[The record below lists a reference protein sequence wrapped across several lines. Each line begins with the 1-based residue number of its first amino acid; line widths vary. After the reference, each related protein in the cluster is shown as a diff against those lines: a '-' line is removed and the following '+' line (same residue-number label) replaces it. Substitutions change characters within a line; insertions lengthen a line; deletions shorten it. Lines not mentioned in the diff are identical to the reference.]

1 MLNIVGPTM
10 KTKPRNTKKSLPL
23 MSLMNLMPRLMPAQL
38 EAVYIAIISSDIAPH
53 ESLVDGMPNCE
64 SRPLATWSTPSPS
77 DVTMPPASENI
88 INASSICPQKPF
100 IFSPKMG
107 IKAELIVRGAFML

>member
-38 EAVYIAIISSDIAPH
+38 DEVRQEGYRLSFVAHPDDEAVGRRYGKQDERREKGVDSYILHNVSLSFIKMPH
-53 ESLVDGMPNCE
+53 GRIL
-64 SRPLATWSTPSPS
+64 
-77 DVTMPPASENI
+77 
-88 INASSICPQKPF
+88 
-100 IFSPKMG
+100 
-107 IKAELIVRGAFML
+107 